1 MIVCSCAVITDR
13 DLEQAVLE
21 VMSQPNAPL
30 PTPGVIYRHL
40 QKKMQCCGCAPLAA
54 DTIYAK
60 MEELERAGLICP
72 CACATVKT
80 RMQSMLAP
88 VERRPLSSARDKS
101 RAPLVPAG
109 AGVSPGAGTGVD
121 QISGIRKKA

>member
-1 MIVCSCAVITDR
+1 MIICSCAVISDK

-30 PTPGVIYRHL
+30 PTPGVIYRHM

-60 MEELERAGLICP
+60 MEELEQRGLICP
-72 CACATVKT
+72 CACATAKS
-80 RMQSMLAP
+80 RLQNMLP
-88 VERRPLSSARDKS
+88 PPERRPVITPRNRPRASPPQSAPVRVKT
-101 RAPLVPAG
+101 PA
-109 AGVSPGAGTGVD
+109 
-121 QISGIRKKA
+121 

>member
-60 MEELERAGLICP
+60 MEELEQAGRICP

-88 VERRPLSSARDKS
+88 VERRPLASPRDMS
-101 RAPLVPAG
+101 RPTLVPANTG
-109 AGVSPGAGTGVD
+109 AGPGVD

>member
-1 MIVCSCAVITDR
+1 MIICSCAVVSDR

-30 PTPGVIYRHL
+30 PTPGVIYRHM

-60 MEELERAGLICP
+60 MEDLERRGLICP
-72 CACATVKT
+72 CACATAKS
-80 RMQSMLAP
+80 RLQSLLAP
-88 VERRPLSSARDKS
+88 PERRLALAP
-101 RAPLVPAG
+101 RAAPVSLTAPAG
-109 AGVSPGAGTGVD
+109 AR
-121 QISGIRKKA
+121 RKA

>member
-1 MIVCSCAVITDR
+1 MIICSCAVVTDR

-60 MEELERAGLICP
+60 MEELERKGLICP
-72 CACATVKT
+72 CACATAKS
-80 RMQSMLAP
+80 RLQGIMAP
-88 VERRPLSSARDKS
+88 PERRVL
-101 RAPLVPAG
+101 
-109 AGVSPGAGTGVD
+109 PGARSTP
-121 QISGIRKKA
+121 STFPAPAARRRLREPSSSSSL

>member
-1 MIVCSCAVITDR
+1 MIVCSCAYVTDR

-54 DTIYAK
+54 EMIYAK
-60 MEELERAGLICP
+60 MEELENRGLICP
-72 CACATVKT
+72 CACATAKT
-80 RMQSMLAP
+80 RMKDIMSP
-88 VERRPLSSARDKS
+88 PERRVSRTLRDTPRGPPQSANAHRKVAGPTGSS
-101 RAPLVPAG
+101 L
-109 AGVSPGAGTGVD
+109 
-121 QISGIRKKA
+121 

>member
-1 MIVCSCAVITDR
+1 MIICSCVVITDK

-60 MEELERAGLICP
+60 MEELEKKGLICP
-72 CACATVKT
+72 CACATAKS
-80 RMQSMLAP
+80 RMQGIMAP
-88 VERRPLSSARDKS
+88 PERRVLPAVRT
-101 RAPLVPAG
+101 RPRPVPAP
-109 AGVSPGAGTGVD
+109 AAR
-121 QISGIRKKA
+121 RKLREPSSSSSL

>member
-60 MEELERAGLICP
+60 MEELEQAGRICP

-88 VERRPLSSARDKS
+88 VERRQLVSARDAI
-101 RAPLVPAG
+101 RTPLGPANAVAG
-109 AGVSPGAGTGVD
+109 AGVD
-121 QISGIRKKA
+121 QIIGNRKKA

>member
-13 DLEQAVLE
+13 DLEQAVFE
-21 VMSQPNAPL
+21 VMSEPNAPL

-60 MEELERAGLICP
+60 MEELERAGRICP
-72 CACATVKT
+72 CACASAKT
-80 RMQSMLAP
+80 RMQALLPPPEHRPVITARPFPRGLAAP
-88 VERRPLSSARDKS
+88 HSAR
-101 RAPLVPAG
+101 
-109 AGVSPGAGTGVD
+109 
-121 QISGIRKKA
+121 RKA

>member
-1 MIVCSCAVITDR
+1 MIICSCAVISDK

-30 PTPGVIYRHL
+30 PTPGVIYRHM

-60 MEELERAGLICP
+60 MEELEQRGLICP
-72 CACATVKT
+72 CACATAKS
-80 RMQSMLAP
+80 RLQNMLP
-88 VERRPLSSARDKS
+88 LPERRPVITPRNRP
-101 RAPLVPAG
+101 RASPPQPAPVRVKTP
-109 AGVSPGAGTGVD
+109 A
-121 QISGIRKKA
+121 

>member
-13 DLEQAVLE
+13 DLEQAVRE

-60 MEELERAGLICP
+60 MEELEKQGLICP
-72 CACATVKT
+72 CACASAKT
-80 RMQSMLAP
+80 RMQVFLP
-88 VERRPLSSARDKS
+88 PPERRPALTTRRVP
-101 RAPLVPAG
+101 RALA
-109 AGVSPGAGTGVD
+109 SPGSITR
-121 QISGIRKKA
+121 RKA